1 MNPRQH
7 GVSRGGCRTRKGADK
22 PDEERKEDMRRKMRR
37 MRRRVA
43 LGSTCQQRKGSK
55 RDVHE
60 EGETS
65 TDELASECQAKAGK
79 NAAARAL

>member
-1 MNPRQH
+1 
-7 GVSRGGCRTRKGADK
+7 
-22 PDEERKEDMRRKMRR
+22 

-65 TDELASECQAKAGK
+65 TDELASECPIGARQRLGK
-79 NAAARAL
+79 MPLRHATKWEGVRVHCSVRWPEDHSKPGTNLCST